1 MSSKDKPKA
10 LLAWSSGKDSA
21 WTLHSLRQS
30 DEYELVGL
38 LTTFNEAF
46 DRVAMHA
53 VRSELV
59 EAQAQAVGLGLSRVQ
74 IPWPCSNKEYE
85 QAMADALNRAKQ
97 EQGVTHVAFGDL
109 YLEDIRA
116 YREEKLQGTGITPI
130 FPIWHQPTDRLSR
143 EMVQSGLRA
152 IITCIDPK
160 KLSSDFV
167 GRTYDETFLDDL
179 PDEIDPCG
187 ENGEFHSYAY
197 SGPMFNES
205 ISIAVGEVVE
215 RDGFVF
221 ADLIP
226 K

>member
-1 MSSKDKPKA
+1 M
-10 LLAWSSGKDSA
+10 
-21 WTLHSLRQS
+21 RQS
-30 DEYELVGL
+30 DEYELIGL
-38 LTTFNEAF
+38 LTTFNAAF

-59 EAQAQAVGLGLSRVQ
+59 EAQAQATGLELFKVP
-74 IPWPCSNKEYE
+74 IPWPCSNREYE

-97 EQGVTHVAFGDL
+97 EEGVTHVAFGDL
-109 YLEDIRA
+109 YLEDVRV
-116 YREEKLQGTGITPI
+116 YRERMMQEINLTPV
-130 FPIWHQPTDRLSR
+130 FPIWQQPTDRLSR